1 MAMGEGDVR
10 VDLRA
15 ILETHAVSAASRL
28 TFRTK

>member
-1 MAMGEGDVR
+1 MAKGGDDVR

-28 TFRTK
+28 SFRTK